1 MARRILTGIIGIPLV
16 IAILLGPPILTEIF
30 IVLVGVGMAW
40 EYGNVTGQTSLTAR
54 TVLIGLVVLIIILS
68 ALLADTVLAFEFI
81 VVILITLIVSQT
93 ILSSQIWLAVAP
105 MYLGIGLACVVALR
119 LLDEGQE
126 WLVILLAGTWATDTM
141 ALFGGKTLGKTKL
154 APRISPGKTREGTAI
169 GVISGAVAIVIAA
182 ALLNL
187 LEKYTLTI
195 GLAAVLLPPLA
206 VIGDLTESRLKRHY
220 DKKDSGSLLPGH
232 GGLLDRVDSTLFT
245 AAALWLLIVLTT

>member
-40 EYGNVTGQTSLTAR
+40 EYGNVTGQTSPTAR
-54 TVLIGLVVLIIILS
+54 IVLIGLVVLIIILS

-195 GLAAVLLPPLA
+195 GLSAVLLPPLA
-206 VIGDLTESRLKRHY
+206 VIGDLAESLLKRHY
-220 DKKDSGSLLPGH
+220 DKKDSGNLLPGH

-245 AAALWLLIVLTT
+245 ATALWLLIVLTT